1 MSNSTVVPPGRC
13 LVQGHRNNASQGDI
27 QGHTSKRLSTA
38 VIGGV
43 IAGIVVL
50 LLLIILAII
59 LFCRR
64 RPQKRGLRRM
74 ISIRKPKT
82 PVLPMQPPPYI
93 SLPNPFSDP
102 SYLEKVAP
110 YSIPL
115 EPSEKPFADAWVKS
129 PEACVTREAY
139 DGRAGDPQVQ
149 SRAVR
154 RVSLQS

>member
-1 MSNSTVVPPGRC
+1 
-13 LVQGHRNNASQGDI
+13 
-27 QGHTSKRLSTA
+27 
-38 VIGGV
+38 
-43 IAGIVVL
+43 
-50 LLLIILAII
+50 
-59 LFCRR
+59 
-64 RPQKRGLRRM
+64 M

-93 SLPNPFSDP
+93 SIPNPFSDP

-115 EPSEKPFADAWVKS
+115 GPSESPFADDAWVKP

-139 DGRAGDPQVQ
+139 DGRADESQIQ